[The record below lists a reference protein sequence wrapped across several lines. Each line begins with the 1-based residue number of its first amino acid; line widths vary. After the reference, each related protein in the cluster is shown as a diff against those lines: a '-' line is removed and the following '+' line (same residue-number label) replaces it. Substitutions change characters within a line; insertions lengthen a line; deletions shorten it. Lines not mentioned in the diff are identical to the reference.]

1 MGCVNMFVLAPIPLV
16 AIPPYPFHN
25 CVSFSICLYT
35 SATPLWWQKSELK
48 IVRRRN
54 ETYIQ
59 LPEGLVPSKWVVWV
73 VLSIMY
79 IINYPFLL
87 IHGHL
92 LLISYGIRDA
102 VINIILGSC
111 QKRVFGKV

>member
-48 IVRRRN
+48 IARRRRKG
-54 ETYIQ
+54 TYIQ
-59 LPEGLVPSKWVVWV
+59 LPEGQTSSLKFGGLYVHATR
-73 VLSIMY
+73 
-79 IINYPFLL
+79 IIEDYP
-87 IHGHL
+87 
-92 LLISYGIRDA
+92 RDY
-102 VINIILGSC
+102 
-111 QKRVFGKV
+111 